1 MSRSGEQRAA
11 LRFEPSC
18 TTVVQGA
25 ELRTEIV
32 YPIRHQMYHRFIAVH
47 LNLSPINSRL
57 G

>member
-18 TTVVQGA
+18 TAVVQGA